1 MVSNID
7 LPRYVQVGDVTDVA
21 LLHTKTVMRD
31 VGLNPDV
38 VVDFKVHRPA
48 TICGVAHISKLL
60 EEVLPE
66 KGASVWSAKDGE
78 RVEADELV
86 MRIEAPYATFV
97 SYQSTICGLLA
108 SMSGWASAAHDCVE
122 ASGGKNSIIASCA
135 YSAHPSIVADVEYAA
150 TIGGCVSVSTPLA
163 ARIAGCS
170 TFSNI
175 AVPLVLV
182 VGSLEGALEEF
193 EHTIPI
199 EVARTARV
207 GVIAD
212 EVADTL
218 AAVGSKIKVRRFLI
232 GTHPSR
238 GGLSASIVKEV
249 KAHLAQAGHTDVD
262 IIVAGGLNPTKI
274 GELVATEAPI
284 TAFVVGEYISSAP
297 SIPTT
302 AEIVQ
307 MDGKS
312 TARRGIIP
320 VDLNES
326 ELERIL

>member
-1 MVSNID
+1 MVTNID

-38 VVDFKVHRPA
+38 VVDFKAHRPA
-48 TICGVAHISKLL
+48 TICGVAHIIKLL

-66 KGASVWSAKDGE
+66 KSASVWAVKDGA
-78 RVEADELV
+78 RVDADALV

-108 SMSGWASAAHDCVE
+108 SMSGWASAAYDCTV
-122 ASGGKNSIIASCA
+122 AAGGKKNIIASCTYA
-135 YSAHPSIVADVEYAA
+135 AHPSIVAEVEYAA
-150 TIGGCVSVSTPLA
+150 TIGGCSNVSTPLA
-163 ARIAGCS
+163 ARIASCG

-182 VGSLEGALEEF
+182 VGSLEGALKEF
-193 EHTIPI
+193 ESTIPQ
-199 EVARTARV
+199 EVSRTARL
-207 GVIAD
+207 GVMAD
-212 EVADTL
+212 EVADAL
-218 AAVGSKIKVRRFLI
+218 AAIGSKVKVRRFLI

-238 GGLSASIVKEV
+238 GGLSAHIIKEV
-249 KAHLAQAGHTDVD
+249 RAHLTQAGHTDVD

-274 GELVATEAPI
+274 AELVAQEAPI
-284 TAFVVGEYISSAP
+284 TAFVVGEYIASAP

-320 VDLNES
+320 VDISEA